1 MTRDELMQIG
11 HDAGFDT
18 SELTGEVIALLECVA
33 EHAEAKERTARI
45 EAQQRLA
52 DMQELAAK
60 AGLAHRKAEPV
71 AWMWRVADSDW
82 QLESTCPPERPLA
95 IVEPLYTGYM
105 ADAYIEAQQR
115 LADLQDLM
123 SKSGLAHR
131 KAVQEA
137 VREVREECAKEFDAL
152 ADEAEA
158 DSDPSA
164 LVGLYRSKAASI
176 RERGAPPV
184 APALCCDGGP
194 QWGHA
199 WDCPT
204 LP

>member
-1 MTRDELMQIG
+1 MSAATEPRWYVLNSMHMATLCADKA
-11 HDAGFDT
+11 DAED
-18 SELTGEVIALLECVA
+18 VA
-33 EHAEAKERTARI
+33 RTCDMEWPRQGPHRAVQLVEAPKI
-45 EAQQRLA
+45 HYP
-52 DMQELAAK
+52 M
-60 AGLAHRKAEPV
+60 AEPV